1 MNRLNR
7 SYQHV
12 DVFETPASTDTT
24 ASDREEGTPLQ
35 SGERNESSDLNS
47 QERSG
52 QDVLTMHRKGSNLVL
67 GTWNVRTLRPLGKL
81 ENAIREMEIRKIG
94 ILGVAEMRWTG
105 SGCSKKGSYMVLYSG
120 GEQHTEGVGMIISK
134 KYTKSVMGFLPI
146 SRRVMVVKI
155 EGKPFNLAIIQAYAP
170 TAEHSEEDIEEF
182 YEDLEKA
189 CKHVASTDIMV
200 VMGDMNAKIGKGRV
214 DRYVG
219 EFGLGERNDRGDRLL
234 EFCVEKDLFVANT
247 HFQQPARR
255 LYTWKSPGDVHR
267 NQIDYIMVR
276 KRFSNSVK
284 DCRTYQGADINSDHS
299 LLVSKMNFRLKKI
312 EKRKIKE
319 QYNLDMLKQD
329 NIQKQYAVE
338 VRNRFNALLC
348 EESVQSDD
356 GDESRIEKKWKCF
369 KESVHE
375 ATKECT
381 EKIER
386 KKNKEWMTDDIL
398 KLMEERRELKNANSS
413 TEEYN
418 MKDKEIKKACSLAKE
433 AWFNEKCDE
442 ILKLDKSHNSKELH
456 AKVKEVLGTN
466 KKNTGVQACIKDK
479 EGNILFEKEKI
490 EERWTEYIKDLYGDE
505 DRPAEVNI
513 DGDEGPAF
521 MTEEVKYAM
530 KRMKNRKA
538 PGIDDIKIEQLKALD
553 DEGIRILTDICNEV
567 YTTGYLPQDL
577 KHSIF
582 VKLPKKTNATECT
595 DYRTLCLMSNVT
607 KIILR
612 IIAERNRRIFE
623 REAGKTQS
631 GFMKGKGTREGIF
644 SLRIITEKMLEKHKK
659 VYMCYIDYKKAFDRV
674 YHALLMEVL
683 SHNEIDEKDLK
694 LIRNLYWQ
702 QTASIQ
708 TDEGQSSS
716 FPIKRGVRQ
725 GCVLSPPLFN
735 VYTNEIFKE
744 SDELPGIKLLGEY
757 INNLRYADDTVLLA
771 ESEEELQKL
780 VDAVKEG
787 SLKFGLEMNTKK
799 TKTMIIRRDVN
810 DGSKVEIKVD
820 GVILEQVESYQYLGQ
835 LITEDG
841 RCEKDIRRRISIA
854 KTNFLKMKNVLTTK
868 KLSMKTRKKILYCYI
883 ISTLMYAAETW
894 VINVADWK
902 RIEAFE
908 MWALRKMMKVS
919 YTEHKSNEAVLKQA
933 NHKRKIKSEI
943 LLRKAKYLGHAL
955 RRNGF
960 QRGLM
965 ESTVVGGRERGRPR
979 QTWIHNIVKETK
991 MSYGELVRAADD
1003 RAVFRRKIEDIFSS

>member
-24 ASDREEGTPLQ
+24 ACDREEGTPLQ

-120 GEQHTEGVGMIISK
+120 GDQHTEGVGMIISK

-299 LLVSKMNFRLKKI
+299 LLVSKMKFRLKKI

-348 EESVQSDD
+348 EESVQSDN

-513 DGDEGPAF
+513 DGDEGPSF

-894 VINVADWK
+894 IINVADWK

-965 ESTVVGGRERGRPR
+965 ESTVVGGRGRGRPR
-979 QTWIHNIVKETK
+979 HTWIHNIVKETK

>member
-24 ASDREEGTPLQ
+24 ARDREEGTPLQ

-52 QDVLTMHRKGSNLVL
+52 RDVLTMHRKGSNLVL

-398 KLMEERRELKNANSS
+398 KLMEKRRELKNANSS
-413 TEEYN
+413 TEVYN

-683 SHNEIDEKDLK
+683 SRNEIDEKDLK

-894 VINVADWK
+894 IINVADWK

-965 ESTVVGGRERGRPR
+965 ESTVVGGRGRGRPR
-979 QTWIHNIVKETK
+979 HTWIHNIVKETK

>member
-1 MNRLNR
+1 M
-7 SYQHV
+7 

-24 ASDREEGTPLQ
+24 ACDREEGTPLQ

-120 GEQHTEGVGMIISK
+120 GDQHTEGVGMIISK

-299 LLVSKMNFRLKKI
+299 LLVSKMKFRLKKI

-348 EESVQSDD
+348 EESVQSDN

-513 DGDEGPAF
+513 DGDEGPSF

-894 VINVADWK
+894 IINVADWK

-965 ESTVVGGRERGRPR
+965 ESTVVGGRGRGRPR
-979 QTWIHNIVKETK
+979 HTWIHNIVKETK

>member
-1 MNRLNR
+1 
-7 SYQHV
+7 
-12 DVFETPASTDTT
+12 
-24 ASDREEGTPLQ
+24 
-35 SGERNESSDLNS
+35 
-47 QERSG
+47 
-52 QDVLTMHRKGSNLVL
+52 
-67 GTWNVRTLRPLGKL
+67 
-81 ENAIREMEIRKIG
+81 
-94 ILGVAEMRWTG
+94 
-105 SGCSKKGSYMVLYSG
+105 
-120 GEQHTEGVGMIISK
+120 
-134 KYTKSVMGFLPI
+134 
-146 SRRVMVVKI
+146 
-155 EGKPFNLAIIQAYAP
+155 
-170 TAEHSEEDIEEF
+170 
-182 YEDLEKA
+182 
-189 CKHVASTDIMV
+189 
-200 VMGDMNAKIGKGRV
+200 
-214 DRYVG
+214 
-219 EFGLGERNDRGDRLL
+219 
-234 EFCVEKDLFVANT
+234 
-247 HFQQPARR
+247 
-255 LYTWKSPGDVHR
+255 
-267 NQIDYIMVR
+267 
-276 KRFSNSVK
+276 
-284 DCRTYQGADINSDHS
+284 
-299 LLVSKMNFRLKKI
+299 
-312 EKRKIKE
+312 
-319 QYNLDMLKQD
+319 MLKQD

-505 DRPAEVNI
+505 DRPAEVII

-683 SHNEIDEKDLK
+683 SRNEIDEKDLK

-799 TKTMIIRRDVN
+799 TKMMIIRRDVN

-894 VINVADWK
+894 IINVADWK

-965 ESTVVGGRERGRPR
+965 ESTVVGGRGRGRPR
-979 QTWIHNIVKETK
+979 HTWIHNIVKETK

-1003 RAVFRRKIEDIFSS
+1003 RAVFRRRIEDIFSS